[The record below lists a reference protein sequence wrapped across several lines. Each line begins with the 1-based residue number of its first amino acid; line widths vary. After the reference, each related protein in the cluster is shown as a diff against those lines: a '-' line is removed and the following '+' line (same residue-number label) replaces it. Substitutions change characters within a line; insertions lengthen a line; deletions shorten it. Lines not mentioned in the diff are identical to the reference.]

1 MSDAYGWVC
10 LDEDGRPVQ
19 AGGSAAST
27 FPSQAEAE
35 AWLGESWEE
44 LADEGVSA
52 VTLQCNGVDVYGP
65 MSLAPGS

>member
-1 MSDAYGWVC
+1 MSDAYTWVC
-10 LDEDGRPVQ
+10 LDGAGRAVPAEESV
-19 AGGSAAST
+19 AAR

-44 LADEGVSA
+44 LAESGVAA